1 MERAPVVLDG
11 RTVGTLTAA
20 EEGLY
25 VCYRAEY
32 RLSCPRVLRLFAV
45 GNRGELRLGIPEPRS
60 GVFRLT
66 RRLSAREGEKAGSLL
81 RGELRGTEEEEEP
94 ASRWQS
100 AEDPRLLFRTAFL
113 RDQLRG
119 CQGALT
125 RQENGLRYLALPFDR
140 RRPFLLTSLFCFA
153 RVRRIGGGEYA
164 VFCFDRDENPVF
176 R

>member
-1 MERAPVVLDG
+1 MERTPVMLDG
-11 RTVGTLTAA
+11 NAVGTLTAA

-32 RLSCPRVLRLFAV
+32 RLPSPQVLRLVAV
-45 GNRGELRLGIPEPRS
+45 GNQGELRLGVPEPRS

-66 RRLSAREGEKAGSLL
+66 RRLSARESEQAGRLL
-81 RGELRGTEEEEEP
+81 RGELRWTGEEEE
-94 ASRWQS
+94 AARWQP
-100 AEDPRLLFRTAFL
+100 AADPRLLFRSAFL
-113 RDQLRG
+113 REQLRG

-125 RQENGLRYLALPFDR
+125 RQEEGLRYLALPFDR

-153 RVRRIGGGEYA
+153 RVRRIGGQEYA
-164 VFCFDRDENPVF
+164 VFCFDRGENPVF